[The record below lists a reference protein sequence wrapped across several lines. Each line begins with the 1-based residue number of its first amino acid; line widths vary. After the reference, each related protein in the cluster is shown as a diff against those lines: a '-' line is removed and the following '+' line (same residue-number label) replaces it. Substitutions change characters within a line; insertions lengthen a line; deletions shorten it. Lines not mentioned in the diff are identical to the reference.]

1 LHSGIAWLYRP
12 AVTRQRFPRVVE
24 GASVVA
30 IRIRIGTRKSV
41 MALAQTEEIARRL
54 TAAAPELDVE
64 IVKFETT
71 GDSDQT
77 GKLLQH
83 GGKGGAFVAEIRKAV
98 ISGELQAAM
107 HSLKD
112 MPGNEDTPGLVIG
125 ATLARDP
132 PGDALVLRPGL
143 SIDDFRRSR
152 GKGFKIGTNAVRRAA
167 YARRLFPDIEVIHYR
182 GAADTRV
189 RKLDNSEMQRLP
201 DGGEVGP
208 ADALIM
214 ARSGLE
220 RVGLAGRIAY
230 EFSIQEMLPAAG
242 QGIVAVECAID
253 DWQTRRLLS
262 LIDDPDAH
270 KSADAER
277 EVLWVLNGHCN
288 SPIAAFSTIDGAQMS
303 LTASVLDEAGSLFI
317 EASRSGPANR
327 PRELGRAVGLELLD
341 KGAAEIIER
350 SRPG

>member
-1 LHSGIAWLYRP
+1 
-12 AVTRQRFPRVVE
+12 
-24 GASVVA
+24 VVA
-30 IRIRIGTRKSV
+30 SRIRIGTRKSV

-54 TAAAPELDVE
+54 NAVAPDIDVE

-77 GKLLQH
+77 SKLLQH
-83 GGKGGAFVAEIRKAV
+83 GGKGGAFVAEIRKAI
-98 ISGELQAAM
+98 ISGELHAAM

-132 PGDALVLRPGL
+132 PGDVLVLRSGV
-143 SIDDFRRSR
+143 SIDDLRRSR
-152 GKGFKIGTNAVRRAA
+152 GRGFKIGTNAVRRAA
-167 YARRLFPDIEVIHYR
+167 YARRLFPEVEVIHYR

-201 DGGEVGP
+201 DGGAVGP

-220 RVGLAGRIAY
+220 RVGLASRIAY
-230 EFSIQEMLPAAG
+230 EFSIEEMLPAVG
-242 QGIVAVECAID
+242 QGIVAVECAIN
-253 DWQTRRLLS
+253 DWQTRRILS
-262 LIDDPDAH
+262 GIDDPASH
-270 KSADAER
+270 RSADAER

-288 SPIAAFSTIDGAQMS
+288 SPIAGFSTIQGMQMS
-303 LTASVLDEAGSLFI
+303 LTASVLDEAGGLFI
-317 EASRSGPANR
+317 QASRSGPANR
-327 PRELGRAVGLELLD
+327 PRELGRAVGLELLA

-350 SRPG
+350 SRPK

>member
-1 LHSGIAWLYRP
+1 
-12 AVTRQRFPRVVE
+12 
-24 GASVVA
+24 VVA
-30 IRIRIGTRKSV
+30 IRIRIGTRKSA

-54 TAAAPELDVE
+54 KAAVPDVE
-64 IVKFETT
+64 VEVVKFETT

-77 GKLLQH
+77 SKLLPH

-98 ISGELQAAM
+98 MSGELQAAM

-112 MPGNEDTPGLVIG
+112 MPGNEETPGLVIG
-125 ATLARDP
+125 ATLSRDP
-132 PGDALVLRPGL
+132 PGDVLVLRPGV

-167 YARRLFPDIEVIHYR
+167 YARRLFSEVAVIHYR

-189 RKLDNSEMQRLP
+189 RKLDNLEMQRLP
-201 DGGEVGP
+201 DGGAVGP

-220 RVGLAGRIAY
+220 RLGLASRIAY
-230 EFSIQEMLPAAG
+230 EFSIEEMLPAVG
-242 QGIVAVECAID
+242 QGIVAVECAAD
-253 DWQTRRLLS
+253 DWQTRRILS
-262 LIDDPDAH
+262 LIDDPASH
-270 KSADAER
+270 RSADAER
-277 EVLWVLNGHCN
+277 EVLWILNGHCN
-288 SPIAAFSTIDGAQMS
+288 SPIAGFSTIEGTQMS
-303 LTASVLDEAGSLFI
+303 LTASVLDEAGGLFI
-317 EASRSGPANR
+317 QASRTGLANR
-327 PRELGRAVGLELLD
+327 PRELGRAVGLELLA

>member
-1 LHSGIAWLYRP
+1 
-12 AVTRQRFPRVVE
+12 
-24 GASVVA
+24 
-30 IRIRIGTRKSV
+30 

-54 TAAAPELDVE
+54 TAADPDIEVE
-64 IVKFETT
+64 IVKFETS

-83 GGKGGAFVAEIRKAV
+83 GGKGGAFVAEIRAAV
-98 ISGELQAAM
+98 VSGELHAAM

-125 ATLARDP
+125 ATLERDP
-132 PGDALVLRPGL
+132 PGDALVLRSGV
-143 SIDDFRRSR
+143 SIDDFRRTR
-152 GKGFKIGTNAVRRAA
+152 GRGFKIGTNAVRRAA
-167 YARRLFPDIEVIHYR
+167 YARRLFPDVEVIHYR

-189 RKLDNSEMQRLP
+189 RKLDNLEMQRLP
-201 DGGEVGP
+201 DGGAVGP

-220 RVGLAGRIAY
+220 R
-230 EFSIQEMLPAAG
+230 EMLPAVG

-253 DWQTRRLLS
+253 DWQTRRMLAR
-262 LIDDPDAH
+262 IDDPAAH
-270 KSADAER
+270 QSADAER

-288 SPIAAFSTIDGAQMS
+288 SPIAGFSTIDGAQMS
-303 LTASVLDEAGSLFI
+303 LTASVLDEAGGLFI

-327 PRELGRAVGLELLD
+327 PRELGRAVGFDLLA

-350 SRPG
+350 SRPKV

>member
-1 LHSGIAWLYRP
+1 
-12 AVTRQRFPRVVE
+12 
-24 GASVVA
+24 VVA
-30 IRIRIGTRKSV
+30 TRLRIGTRKSA

-54 TAAAPELDVE
+54 NAAAPDVGVE

-77 GKLLQH
+77 GKLLPH

-125 ATLARDP
+125 ATLSRDP
-132 PGDALVLRPGL
+132 PGDVLVLRRGV
-143 SIDDFRRSR
+143 SIDDLRRSR

-167 YARRLFPDIEVIHYR
+167 YARRLFPEVEVIHYR

-189 RKLDNSEMQRLP
+189 RKLDNLEMQRLP

-214 ARSGLE
+214 ARAGLE
-220 RVGLAGRIAY
+220 RVGLANRIAY
-230 EFSIQEMLPAAG
+230 EFSIDEMLPAVG
-242 QGIVAVECAID
+242 QGIVAVECAAN
-253 DWQTRRLLS
+253 DWQTRRILS
-262 LIDDPDAH
+262 LIDDPASH
-270 KSADAER
+270 RSAVAER
-277 EVLWVLNGHCN
+277 EVLWILNGHCN
-288 SPIAAFSTIDGAQMS
+288 SPIAGFSTIQGTQML
-303 LTASVLDEAGSLFI
+303 LTASVLDEAGGLFI
-317 EASRSGPANR
+317 QASRTGLANR
-327 PRELGRAVGLELLD
+327 PRELGRAVGLELLA

-350 SRPG
+350 SRPE

>member
-1 LHSGIAWLYRP
+1 
-12 AVTRQRFPRVVE
+12 
-24 GASVVA
+24 VVA
-30 IRIRIGTRKSV
+30 IRLRIGTRKSA

-54 TAAAPELDVE
+54 LSVAPDIDVE
-64 IVKFETT
+64 IVKFETS
-71 GDSDQT
+71 GDQDQV
-77 GKLLQH
+77 GKLLVH

-98 ISGELQAAM
+98 VAGELHAAM

-125 ATLARDP
+125 ATLTRDP
-132 PGDALVLRPGL
+132 PTDALVTRAGVSL
-143 SIDDFRRSR
+143 DDLRRSR
-152 GKGFKIGTNAVRRAA
+152 GEGFKIGTNAVRRAA
-167 YARRLFPDIEVIHYR
+167 YARRLFPAIEVIHYR

-189 RKLDNSEMQRLP
+189 RKLDQLEMQRLP
-201 DGGEVGP
+201 DGGAVGP

-220 RVGLAGRIAY
+220 RVGLGGRIAH
-230 EFSIQEMLPAAG
+230 EFSMQEMLPAAG
-242 QGIVAVECAID
+242 QGIVAVECAAH
-253 DWQTRRLLS
+253 DWQTRRILS
-262 LIDDPDAH
+262 GIDDPAAH

-288 SPIAAFSTIDGAQMS
+288 SPIAAFSAIEGARMT
-303 LTASVLDEAGSLFI
+303 LTASVLDEAGGLFI
-317 EASRSGPANR
+317 EASRFGPADR

-341 KGAAEIIER
+341 KGAAAIIER

>member
-1 LHSGIAWLYRP
+1 
-12 AVTRQRFPRVVE
+12 
-24 GASVVA
+24 
-30 IRIRIGTRKSV
+30 

-54 TAAAPELDVE
+54 IAVDPDVEVE

-71 GDSDQT
+71 GDRDQT
-77 GKLLQH
+77 SKLLPH

-98 ISGELQAAM
+98 IAGDLQAAM

-112 MPGNEDTPGLVIG
+112 MPGNEDSPGLVIG
-125 ATLARDP
+125 ATPPRDP
-132 PGDALVLRPGL
+132 PGDVLVTRSGV
-143 SIDDFRRSR
+143 SIDAIRRAR

-167 YARRLFPDIEVIHYR
+167 YARRLFPAIEVIHYR

-189 RKLDNSEMQRLP
+189 RKLDNSEMQRLA
-201 DGGEVGP
+201 DGGAVGP

-214 ARSGLE
+214 ARAGLE
-220 RVGLAGRIAY
+220 RVGLANRIAY
-230 EFSIQEMLPAAG
+230 EFSIQEMLPAVG
-242 QGIVAVECAID
+242 QGIVAVECAIN
-253 DWQTRRLLS
+253 DWETRRILS
-262 LIDDPDAH
+262 RIDDPASH

-288 SPIAAFSTIDGAQMS
+288 SPIAGFSTIQGTQMS

-327 PRELGRAVGLELLD
+327 PRELGRAVGLELLN
-341 KGAAEIIER
+341 KGAAAIIER
-350 SRPG
+350 SRPGIIDPP

>member
-1 LHSGIAWLYRP
+1 MFRP
-12 AVTRQRFPRVVE
+12 ETGRDPCAASN

-30 IRIRIGTRKSV
+30 IRMRIGTRKSV

-54 TAAAPELDVE
+54 AAVAPDVDTE
-64 IVKFETT
+64 IVKFETS

-77 GKLLQH
+77 SKLLQH
-83 GGKGGAFVAEIRKAV
+83 GGKGGAFVAQIRQAV
-98 ISGELQAAM
+98 ISGDLDAAM

-125 ATLARDP
+125 ATLSRDP
-132 PGDALVLRPGL
+132 PTDALVMRTGL
-143 SIDDFRRSR
+143 SIDDLRRSH

-167 YARRLFPDIEVIHYR
+167 YARRLFPDVEVIHYR

-220 RVGLAGRIAY
+220 RVGLGARIAY
-230 EFSIQEMLPAAG
+230 EFSTQEMLPAVG
-242 QGIVAVECAID
+242 QGIVAVECAVN
-253 DWQTRRLLS
+253 DW
-262 LIDDPDAH
+262 
-270 KSADAER
+270 
-277 EVLWVLNGHCN
+277 
-288 SPIAAFSTIDGAQMS
+288 
-303 LTASVLDEAGSLFI
+303 
-317 EASRSGPANR
+317 
-327 PRELGRAVGLELLD
+327 
-341 KGAAEIIER
+341 
-350 SRPG
+350 RPGASWP

>member
-1 LHSGIAWLYRP
+1 
-12 AVTRQRFPRVVE
+12 
-24 GASVVA
+24 VVA

-54 TAAAPELDVE
+54 TAAAPDIDVE
-64 IVKFETT
+64 IVKFETS
-71 GDSDQT
+71 GDSDQI
-77 GKLLQH
+77 GKLLPH

-125 ATLARDP
+125 ATLPRDP
-132 PGDALVLRPGL
+132 PGDVLVLRSGV
-143 SIDDFRRSR
+143 SIEALRRSR

-167 YARRLFPDIEVIHYR
+167 YARRLFPEVEIIHYR

-189 RKLDNSEMQRLP
+189 RKLDNSQMQRLA

-214 ARSGLE
+214 ARAGLE
-220 RVGLAGRIAY
+220 RVGLVSRIAY
-230 EFSIQEMLPAAG
+230 EFSLREMLPAVG
-242 QGIVAVECAID
+242 QGIVAVECAAD
-253 DWQTRRLLS
+253 DWQTRRILS
-262 LIDDPDAH
+262 GIDDPAAH

-288 SPIAAFSTIDGAQMS
+288 SPIAGFSSIDGAQMS
-303 LTASVLDEAGSLFI
+303 LTASVLDETGDLFI

-341 KGAAEIIER
+341 KGAAAIIER
-350 SRPG
+350 SRVR

>member
-1 LHSGIAWLYRP
+1 M
-12 AVTRQRFPRVVE
+12 
-24 GASVVA
+24 
-30 IRIRIGTRKSV
+30 RIGTRKSV

-54 TAAAPELDVE
+54 TAVAPDVDTE

-77 GKLLQH
+77 SKLLQH
-83 GGKGGAFVAEIRKAV
+83 GGKGGAFVAQIRHAV
-98 ISGELQAAM
+98 ISGDLDAAM

-125 ATLARDP
+125 ATLSRDP
-132 PGDALVLRPGL
+132 PADALVMRAGL
-143 SIDDFRRSR
+143 SIDDLRQSR

-167 YARRLFPDIEVIHYR
+167 YARRLFPDVEVIHYR

-220 RVGLAGRIAY
+220 RVGLSARIAY
-230 EFSIQEMLPAAG
+230 EFSAQEMLPAVG
-242 QGIVAVECAID
+242 QGIVAVECAIN
-253 DWQTRRLLS
+253 DWETRRILAM
-262 LIDDPDAH
+262 IDDPASH
-270 KSADAER
+270 RSADAER

-288 SPIAAFSTIDGAQMS
+288 SPIAGFSTINGTQMT
-303 LTASVLDEAGSLFI
+303 LTASVLDEAGGLFI
-317 EASRSGPANR
+317 EASRTGLADR
-327 PRELGRAVGLELLD
+327 PRELGRAVGLELLA

-350 SRPG
+350 SRPKV